1 MTARAFA
8 PPRLFTATEYHR
20 MAEAGILAEDD
31 RVELIEGEIIATS
44 PIGPRHAACVKK
56 IAGWIR
62 DLLSGTPVVVG
73 VQDPVRLSDDSE
85 PQPDLS
91 IVRTRDDFYAA
102 GHPGPEDILLLIEVA
117 DASVI
122 YDRNTKLPLY
132 ARSGVR
138 EVWLID
144 LVTNTVEV
152 RSSPSGSGYLRTQ
165 RFGRGP
171 TVISTEL
178 PDLRM
183 EASEILI
190 T

>member
-8 PPRLFTATEYHR
+8 PLWLFTVSEYHR
-20 MAEAGILAEDD
+20 MAEAGIFTEDD
-31 RVELIEGEIIATS
+31 RVELIEGEIVAMS

-56 IAGWIR
+56 MAGLIR
-62 DLLSGTPVVVG
+62 DLLSGKPVVVG

-102 GHPGPEDILLLIEVA
+102 GHPGPEDVLLLIEVA

-122 YDRNTKLPLY
+122 YDRNTKIPLY
-132 ARSGVR
+132 ARSGIR
-138 EVWLID
+138 EVWLVD
-144 LVTNTVEV
+144 LVTNAVEV
-152 RSSPSGSGYLRTQ
+152 HSLPSGSGYSHTQ
-165 RFGRGP
+165 RFERGA
-171 TVISTEL
+171 TVTSTEL

-183 EASEILI
+183 EAAEILI
-190 T
+190 G